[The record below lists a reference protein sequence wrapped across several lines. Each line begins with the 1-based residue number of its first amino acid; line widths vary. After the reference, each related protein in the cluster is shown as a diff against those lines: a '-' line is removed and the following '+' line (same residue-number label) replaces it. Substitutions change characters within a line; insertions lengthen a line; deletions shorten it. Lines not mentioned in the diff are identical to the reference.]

1 MLTTLLVASALAA
14 PPELVVVGM
23 HVPGRVSARAAADNE
38 RLVKALD
45 ATRAVDALAPEEVSA
60 RLAGREL
67 LVVEAYALGPGRE
80 KLKEG
85 RVLYDRAQP
94 DQAIPLLEEAIE
106 LLTAGLSLA
115 TDARDVHEAMLV
127 LGMAQLGMGNED
139 ESRRAFA
146 RAATLDPA
154 LKLDAVRY
162 PPDVIAA
169 YEAERSKLAGA
180 RPARVQV
187 ESSMAGD
194 VWVDGRRVGTAPG
207 LFELVPG
214 THHVLVR
221 GERGAW
227 AFQRVNVKAGDS
239 RTLDLTLEQRSVG
252 NVANDTA
259 GRSRQVRELYRG
271 LGTFTERAPIVLAG
285 VTRESEV
292 AVQLHDP
299 VTGSFSKPL
308 VGRAGEDPVASI
320 VALAPKL
327 VDDLEGGRLRA
338 ERVGTQV
345 LPLDLSANDTLAGML
360 LDPPEAEPTER
371 VVVER
376 RGMAWYGWAG
386 IGVVA
391 AGGGAAAAWYLTQG
405 GADAPPPE
413 PTGTIVFGPVP

>member
-14 PPELVVVGM
+14 TPELVVVGM
-23 HVPGRVSARAAADNE
+23 HVPGRVSPLAEDDNAA
-38 RLVKALD
+38 LVQALD
-45 ATRAVDALAPEEVSA
+45 ATGAVDALAPEEVSA

-94 DQAIPLLEEAIE
+94 DQAIPLLEEAID
-106 LLTAGLSLA
+106 LLTAGLSLT
-115 TDARDVHEAMLV
+115 TDARDAHEAMLV
-127 LGMAQLGMGNED
+127 LGMAHLGMGNDAEAR
-139 ESRRAFA
+139 SAFA
-146 RAATLDPA
+146 RAATLDPS
-154 LKLDAVRY
+154 LKLDGVRY
-162 PPDVIAA
+162 PPDAIAA
-169 YEAERSKLAGA
+169 YEAERSKLASA
-180 RPARVQV
+180 KPARVQV
-187 ESSMAGD
+187 DSSMAGEA
-194 VWVDGRRVGTAPG
+194 WVDGRRVGPVPA
-207 LFELVPG
+207 LLELVPG

-227 AFQRVNVKAGDS
+227 AFSEIRVKAGES
-239 RTLDLTLEQRSVG
+239 RTLDLALEQRSMG
-252 NVANDTA
+252 RVAADA
-259 GRSRQVRELYRG
+259 PGRSRQARDLYRG

-285 VTRESEV
+285 VTREGEV

-308 VGRAGEDPVASI
+308 VGRAGDDPVASI
-320 VALAPKL
+320 VGLAPKL
-327 VDDLEGGRLRA
+327 VNDLENGRLRA
-338 ERVGTQV
+338 DRVGTQV
-345 LPLDLSANDTLAGML
+345 LALDLSANDTLAGML
-360 LDPPEAEPTER
+360 LDPPKAEPTER

-405 GADAPPPE
+405 ETVTPAE
-413 PTGTIVFGPVP
+413 PTGTVVFGPVP

>member
-23 HVPGRVSARAAADNE
+23 HVPGRVSALAAADNDA
-38 RLVKALD
+38 LVRALD
-45 ATRAVDALAPEEVSA
+45 ATGAVDALAPEEVSA

-94 DQAIPLLEEAIE
+94 DQAIPLLEEAID
-106 LLTAGLSLA
+106 LLTAGLTLA
-115 TDARDVHEAMLV
+115 ADARDAQDAMLV
-127 LGMAQLGMGNED
+127 LGMAHLGMGNED
-139 ESRRAFA
+139 PARKAFA

-154 LKLDAVRY
+154 LKLDSVRY
-162 PPDVIAA
+162 PPDAIAL
-169 YEAERSKLAGA
+169 YEAERSALAGA
-180 RPARVQV
+180 KPARVQV
-187 ESSMAGD
+187 DSSMTGEA
-194 VWVDGRRVGTAPG
+194 WVDGRRVGPVPAQ
-207 LFELVPG
+207 LELVPG
-214 THHVLVR
+214 KHHILVR
-221 GERGAW
+221 GEKGAW
-227 AFQRVNVKAGDS
+227 AFARITVKAGES
-239 RTLDLTLEQRSVG
+239 RTLDLMLEQRSVG
-252 NVANDTA
+252 DVASDPA
-259 GRSRQVRELYRG
+259 GRSRQVRDLYRG

-285 VTRESEV
+285 VTREGEV

-308 VGRAGEDPVASI
+308 VGRAGDDPVASI

-327 VDDLEGGRLRA
+327 VNDLESGRLRSD
-338 ERVGTQV
+338 RVGTQV
-345 LPLDLSANDTLAGML
+345 LALDLSANDTLAGML
-360 LDPPEAEPTER
+360 LDPPKAEPTER

-391 AGGGAAAAWYLTQG
+391 AGGGAAAAWYLTQVE
-405 GADAPPPE
+405 AATPVE
-413 PTGTIVFGPVP
+413 PTGTVVFGPVP